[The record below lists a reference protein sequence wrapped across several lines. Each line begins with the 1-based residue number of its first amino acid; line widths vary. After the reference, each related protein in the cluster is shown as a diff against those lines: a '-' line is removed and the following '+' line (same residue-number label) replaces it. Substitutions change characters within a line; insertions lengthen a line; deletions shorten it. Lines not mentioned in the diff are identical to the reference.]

1 MAVLEAEETN
11 LRMKPFPKLIIL
23 DLDGVIRLAS
33 RNPESPFYRILHP
46 HQQILKPNVT
56 TAMNLL
62 VASEIPFVIA
72 TKQRGLSDGTLTP
85 ESFGEMWMWLRTNLM
100 PVERHPNIEL
110 PAPYV
115 ETKNADKTEQFA
127 LILKN
132 HSHLQPHEI
141 TLIDDSIVECAAAI
155 ALGMNAIH
163 SGDLY
168 GTLCEIFEITP

>member
-46 HQQILKPNVT
+46 HQQILKPNVLI
-56 TAMNLL
+56 AMDIL
-62 VASEIPFVIA
+62 VTSEIPFVIA
-72 TKQRGLSDGTLTP
+72 TKQRGLSDGSLTP
-85 ESFGEMWMWLRTNLM
+85 EAFHDMWKWLRENLM
-100 PVERHPNIEL
+100 PVEKYPHIEL
-110 PAPYV
+110 PSPYV
-115 ETKNADKTEQFA
+115 ETKNSDKTEQFA
-127 LILKN
+127 RILKDYPD
-132 HSHLQPHEI
+132 LQPHEF
-141 TLIDDSIVECAAAI
+141 TVIDDSLTECAAAI
-155 ALGMNAIH
+155 ALGMRAKL